1 MGKRATGK
9 RGSRLSTGALVPT
22 PRIER
27 CILEIRGERVILDA
41 DLARL
46 YGVTTKRLNEQV
58 KNEFHASWLYMA
70 MAFAL
75 EDMNLKGFANWFYAQ
90 ADEEREHAMKIANYI
105 MDQGGQ
111 VTLTELPKPKTEYKS
126 VEEIVKGALDHELKV
141 TKQINEIAMMAEKE
155 SDLATRQFMAWFI
168 DEQVEEVSS
177 VTNLLEMV
185 KMAQTPGQLLML
197 QGHLKRD

>member
-1 MGKRATGK
+1 MMFSKKMLT
-9 RGSRLSTGALVPT
+9 
-22 PRIER
+22 
-27 CILEIRGERVILDA
+27 
-41 DLARL
+41 
-46 YGVTTKRLNEQV
+46 RLNEQV